1 MLLSQH
7 CEESICS
14 KVYLWVLR
22 GKGSFEGRA
31 GAEFLE
37 AGLDD
42 TVGFHSRHRDV
53 GDPEDD
59 KDA

>member
-1 MLLSQH
+1 VKNPSALR
-7 CEESICS
+7 